1 MSATEEA
8 VYFFVESKYKLIFY
22 GLISLIMTEE
32 RELYPGSSQ
41 SRPIEIES
49 GGSGIYCCVP
59 QCGNATYNAQ
69 DQRSGIGFF
78 KFPKDTKLRKSWVR
92 VLSQHR
98 RKGGNDMFSIND
110 KTVICEFHFEITE
123 IRVSLGMGRKTLVH
137 GSIPSLF
144 KFRKR

>member
-1 MSATEEA
+1 MFIV
-8 VYFFVESKYKLIFY
+8 VYRSVV
-22 GLISLIMTEE
+22 T
-32 RELYPGSSQ
+32 PH
-41 SRPIEIES
+41 
-49 GGSGIYCCVP
+49 
-59 QCGNATYNAQ
+59 NAQ
-69 DQRSGIGFF
+69 GQKSGIGFF

-137 GSIPSLF
+137 GSILSLLNKVINKKSFTYENLSQDKNLF
-144 KFRKR
+144 KTLTGIEKDNFDTVGFCKPRRWL